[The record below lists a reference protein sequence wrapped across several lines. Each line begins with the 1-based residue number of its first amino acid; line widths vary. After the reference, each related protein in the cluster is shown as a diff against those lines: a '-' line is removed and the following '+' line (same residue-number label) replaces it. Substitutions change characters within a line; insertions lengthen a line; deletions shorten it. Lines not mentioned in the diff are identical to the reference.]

1 MKKMAEIME
10 ELGFR
15 PEGSDEVKKA
25 FIKNLIREAHASEF
39 KREQIK
45 ESELAKQKE
54 AGKDPDKYVQ
64 ISLFDQKLSS

>member
-25 FIKNLIREAHASEF
+25 FIKNLIKEAHASEF
-39 KREQIK
+39 KRRRPEDNSSK
-45 ESELAKQKE
+45 N
-54 AGKDPDKYVQ
+54 KDADADNYQQ
-64 ISLFDQKLSS
+64 ISLFDEKISS

>member
-1 MKKMAEIME
+1 MKKMSEIMD

-25 FIKNLIREAHASEF
+25 FIKNLIKQAHASEYQ
-39 KREQIK
+39 RPQIK
-45 ESELAKQKE
+45 TQPTEKKKSKE
-54 AGKDPDKYVQ
+54 DLPKQ